1 LRDSSCIGATRR
13 NRRRKRG
20 RRKQERGKGSI
31 RDIVKKKV
39 WRRVGKMG
47 IRGTVGM
54 DMGTTMSRMVGTE
67 TVIVLDQETKSV
79 ENTAIAHR
87 MNAARDRDADIET
100 SLEGGIMEDLGPM
113 RNVQNLADGTETA
126 ISATQ
131 SLSTHQMMI
140 QSTR

>member
-1 LRDSSCIGATRR
+1 
-13 NRRRKRG
+13 
-20 RRKQERGKGSI
+20 
-31 RDIVKKKV
+31 
-39 WRRVGKMG
+39 MG